1 MEKGFDLGDLDSIA
15 GEEVP
20 VVAAAGISLPSL
32 TDKEKKKLDDEARR
46 EVEVS
51 LKAKAMEEYK
61 ESVKKELQRQARVAA
76 NVTDDGEGIEEIRIE
91 LAKYTLYIMLDG
103 KVYYHGYTYKFGRKQ
118 AAVIR
123 DQIYR
128 SWLHDAEIHGL
139 DINEMNGR
147 KQYLR
152 SIGPGSR

>member
-1 MEKGFDLGDLDSIA
+1 MDKGLDLGDLDV
-15 GEEVP
+15 GTDDEVVSNP
-20 VVAAAGISLPSL
+20 VSMSMPSL
-32 TDKEKKKLDDEARR
+32 TEKDKRKLEAEARK
-46 EVEVS
+46 EVEIS

-76 NVTDDGEGIEEIRIE
+76 NVNDDNEDLVDIRID

-103 KVYYHGYTYKFGRKQ
+103 KVYYHGYTYKFGKKQ

-123 DQIYR
+123 DQIHR

-152 SIGPGSR
+152 SIGPGR